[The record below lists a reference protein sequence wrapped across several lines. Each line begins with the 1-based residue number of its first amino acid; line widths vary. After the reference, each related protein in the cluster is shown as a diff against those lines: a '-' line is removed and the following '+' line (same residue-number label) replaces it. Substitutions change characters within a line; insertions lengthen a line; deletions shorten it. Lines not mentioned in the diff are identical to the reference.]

1 MALCHEPYAVASWA
15 YGLGSAI
22 GVAAGLARAG
32 EPALAVVG
40 DFGFVHSGLQ
50 ALMEA
55 VHLRLTL
62 HVVIVND
69 FQSRRTGGQAHS
81 VTPGQP
87 GRHALSIRRLLDG
100 CDVPAVEA
108 LTVRRGASP
117 ADVLLCLERSAARP
131 GVSVALLDLET

>member
-1 MALCHEPYAVASWA
+1 MALGHEPYAAATLS

-50 ALMEA
+50 GLMEA

-62 HVVIVND
+62 PVVIVND

-81 VTPGQP
+81 ITPGQP
-87 GRHALSIRRLLDG
+87 GRHALSLRRMLEG
-100 CDVPAVEA
+100 CEVPAVETLA
-108 LTVRRGASP
+108 VGPGTP
-117 ADVLLCLERSAARP
+117 AAEVLACLERAAARP
-131 GVSVALLDLET
+131 GVSVALLDLE